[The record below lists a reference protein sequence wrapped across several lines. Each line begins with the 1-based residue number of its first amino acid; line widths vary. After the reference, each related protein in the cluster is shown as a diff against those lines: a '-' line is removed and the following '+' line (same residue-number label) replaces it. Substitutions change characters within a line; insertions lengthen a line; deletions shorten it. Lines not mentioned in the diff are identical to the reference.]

1 MYVSKTGTCPR
12 RRARWIVA
20 LSGAIGWIATSVAV
34 AAPNDLD
41 FHITQDAQRLEMV
54 VDTSRI
60 LTLEEEIPRVLV
72 NNQALVKVV
81 PLSPNKVQVS
91 AVKPGVTQI
100 NLWGK
105 SGDVHSVDVV
115 VYADARQLE
124 LVLQSEF
131 PDAAI
136 RVRPLASSVILTGF
150 VDRPE
155 IVDRV
160 VRIASDYYPKVINN
174 ISIGGVQ
181 QICLNVRVMEV
192 QRSKLRSLGVDWA
205 FITGNDFV
213 VSTAAGIISAT
224 SDIASGSAGLNVVSN
239 ASETFQFGIVD
250 GSNIFN
256 GFIEALRTNNYL
268 KILAEPKLV
277 TVSGRPATF
286 NEGGEF
292 PVIIPQGL
300 GQNTVEY
307 KTFGTRVDF
316 VPIVLGNGNIRLDVR
331 PEVSELDVTQ
341 GINLNGV
348 VVPGVRS
355 RFVDTAVEMRAGQ
368 TLALAG
374 LIQSREISTTRGLP
388 WLADLPWAGTLFRK
402 VNTDH
407 NEVELLMTVR
417 PELVAALDPHQVPRL
432 GPGENS
438 TLPGDIDL
446 YARGYSEV
454 PRCCPPRRCEG
465 PRRSAAPSA
474 GYPINGL
481 SPQFQSPQSQSPQS
495 QPAGPSLGAPQGDGQ
510 AMQPGMMY
518 GQPNGGGSHSSAMPS
533 GQSLPG
539 YGSSM
544 QEPMV
549 PGSGFPDTPPP
560 GAQPVGELL
569 GPTGYDE
576 IGY

>member
-1 MYVSKTGTCPR
+1 MYVALKTGTIR
-12 RRARWIVA
+12 GGRARWLVA
-20 LSGAIGWIATSVAV
+20 LAGAIGLLATST
-34 AAPNDLD
+34 AATAGPNDLD
-41 FHITQDAQRLEMV
+41 FHVTEDAQRLEMV

-60 LTLEEEIPRVLV
+60 LTLDEEIPRVLV
-72 NNQALVKVV
+72 NNQALLKVV
-81 PLSPNKVQVS
+81 PLSPTKVQVS

-105 SGDVHSVDVV
+105 SGDVRSVDVV

-160 VRIASDYYPKVINN
+160 VRIAEDYYPKVINN

-181 QICLNVRVMEV
+181 QVSLHVRVMEV

-205 FITGNDFV
+205 YITGNDFV

-224 SDIASGSAGLNVVSN
+224 SSIAAGSAQLDVISN
-239 ASETFQFGIVD
+239 ASQTLEVGIVD
-250 GSNIFN
+250 GGNIFN
-256 GFIEALRTNNYL
+256 GFVEALRTNNFL
-268 KILAEPKLV
+268 KILAEPTLV
-277 TVSGRPATF
+277 TVSGRPASF

-300 GQNTVEY
+300 GQNTIQF

-316 VPIVLGNGNIRLDVR
+316 VPIVLGNGNIRLEVR
-331 PEVSELDVTQ
+331 PEVSELDITQ
-341 GINLNGV
+341 GININGV
-348 VVPGVRS
+348 VVPGLRS

-374 LIQSREISTTRGLP
+374 LIQSREVSTTRGLP

-402 VNTDH
+402 VNSDH
-407 NEVELLMTVR
+407 NEVELLVTVR
-417 PELVAALDPHQVPRL
+417 PELVAALDPHQVPAT
-432 GPGENS
+432 GPGEHS
-438 TLPGDIDL
+438 TLPGDVDL
-446 YARGYSEV
+446 YFRGYSEV
-454 PRCCPPRRCEG
+454 PKCCPDQRCPG
-465 PRRSAAPSA
+465 PRRSSTPPA

-481 SPQFQSPQSQSPQS
+481 EMSAPA
-495 QPAGPSLGAPQGDGQ
+495 AGPVEIPMNMVPADAGQ
-510 AMQPGMMY
+510 VMEPGMTY
-518 GQPNGGGSHSSAMPS
+518 GQPMTGYQQPIQSY
-533 GQSLPG
+533 GQPMQTYETPIQTPMQNYGEAIQSTLPTG
-539 YGSSM
+539 
-544 QEPMV
+544 QAT
-549 PGSGFPDTPPP
+549 DA
-560 GAQPVGELL
+560 GAGLL
-569 GPTGYDE
+569 GPSGYDE
-576 IGY
+576 VGY